1 MTDINKLMK
10 IIGYSF
16 KDKFLLKTA
25 LSHSSFSKENKSEN
39 NERLEFLGDRVLGL
53 IISIE
58 IFKKNPFSS
67 EGELAKQQSFLVC
80 KTTLKKVA
88 NNIKLGEFIN
98 CTQSLKKKK
107 ISFDSVTANTLEALI
122 AAIYLDSNIN
132 QTSKI
137 VLKLWKSFLENIN
150 LSSFDPKSKLQEWSL
165 KNKKKL
171 PNYEIINRSGP
182 DHSPTFTV
190 KLILDEN
197 FSSLAK
203 GKSKQDAEIKA
214 ANKLLKKIC
223 E

>member
-16 KDKFLLKTA
+16 RDKSLIKTA
-25 LSHSSFSKENKSEN
+25 LTHSSFSKENKIKN

-53 IISIE
+53 IISSE
-58 IFKKNPFSS
+58 IFKKNLTST

-80 KTTLKKVA
+80 KATLKKVA
-88 NNIKLGEFIN
+88 NNIKLREFVN
-98 CTQSLKKKK
+98 CTQSLKKK
-107 ISFDSVTANTLEALI
+107 SLDSIIANSLEALI

-132 QTSKI
+132 QASKV

-171 PNYEIINRSGP
+171 PNYEIISKSGP
-182 DHSPTFTV
+182 DHSPTFKV
-190 KLILDEN
+190 KVILDKN
-197 FSSLAK
+197 CHSLAK

-214 ANKLLKKIC
+214 ANKLLKKIR

>member
-10 IIGYSF
+10 IIGYNFRNKS
-16 KDKFLLKTA
+16 LIKTA
-25 LSHSSFSKENKSEN
+25 LTHSSFSKENKINN

-53 IISIE
+53 IISSE
-58 IFKKNPFSS
+58 IFKKNLSS
-67 EGELAKQQSFLVC
+67 TEGELAKQQSFLVC
-80 KTTLKKVA
+80 KATLKKVA
-88 NNIKLGEFIN
+88 NNIKLREFVN
-98 CTQSLKKKK
+98 CTQSLKKN
-107 ISFDSVTANTLEALI
+107 SLDSVIANTLEALI
-122 AAIYLDSNIN
+122 AAIYLDSNLN
-132 QTSKI
+132 QASKI

-171 PNYEIINRSGP
+171 PTYEIMNRSGP
-182 DHSPTFTV
+182 DHSPTFTIKV
-190 KLILDEN
+190 ILDKN
-197 FSSLAK
+197 FSSFAK

>member
-10 IIGYSF
+10 IIGYNFRNTS
-16 KDKFLLKTA
+16 LIKTA
-25 LSHSSFSKENKSEN
+25 LTHSSFSKENRINN

-53 IISIE
+53 IISSE
-58 IFKKNPFSS
+58 IFKKNLSS
-67 EGELAKQQSFLVC
+67 TEGELAKQQSFLVC
-80 KTTLKKVA
+80 KATLKKVA
-88 NNIKLGEFIN
+88 NNIKLREFVN
-98 CTQSLKKKK
+98 CTQSLKKN
-107 ISFDSVTANTLEALI
+107 SLDSVIANTLEALI
-122 AAIYLDSNIN
+122 AAIYLDSNLN
-132 QTSKI
+132 QASKI

-171 PNYEIINRSGP
+171 PTYEIMNRSGP
-182 DHSPTFTV
+182 DHSPTFTIKV
-190 KLILDEN
+190 ILDKN
-197 FSSLAK
+197 FSSFAK

>member
-1 MTDINKLMK
+1 MWDFQKN
-10 IIGYSF
+10 
-16 KDKFLLKTA
+16 
-25 LSHSSFSKENKSEN
+25 LSST
-39 NERLEFLGDRVLGL
+39 
-53 IISIE
+53 
-58 IFKKNPFSS
+58 

-88 NNIKLGEFIN
+88 NNINLREFVN
-98 CTQSLKKKK
+98 CTQSLKKN
-107 ISFDSVTANTLEALI
+107 SLDSVIANTLEALI
-122 AAIYLDSNIN
+122 AAIYLDSNLN
-132 QTSKI
+132 QASKI

-171 PNYEIINRSGP
+171 PTYEIMNRSGP
-182 DHSPTFTV
+182 DHSPTFTIKV
-190 KLILDEN
+190 ILDKN
-197 FSSLAK
+197 FSSFAK